1 MIYVMSDIHGMYDK
15 YIEMMDLIDLKETD
29 TLYILGDIIDRG
41 VNSMKILQD
50 MMKRSNVFGIFG
62 NHELMMAD
70 CFNIITQEITNE
82 FLDSFDEEKLMKLSD
97 WMNNGAFQTIQE
109 FKKLSKEEQKDIIE
123 FLMEFTAYE
132 EVEVKGRYYLLVHAG
147 LGNFSKD
154 KSLDEYDVN
163 DFVWERP
170 DWNEPYFDDAD
181 KFVVVGH
188 TPTLAIIGKAEIF
201 RKNNFI
207 AIDCGACY
215 EEGLLGCLCL
225 DTMEEFY
232 V

>member
-15 YIEMMDLIDLKETD
+15 YIEMLDLINLKD
-29 TLYILGDIIDRG
+29 DDVVYILGDIVDRG
-41 VNSMKILQD
+41 KYSIKILQD
-50 MMKRSNVFGIFG
+50 LMKRPNVFCIFG
-62 NHELMMAD
+62 NHELMMVD
-70 CFNIITQEITNE
+70 CLNIITQEVTNE

-97 WMNNGAFQTIQE
+97 WINNGAFQTIQE
-109 FKKLSKEEQKDIIE
+109 FKKLSKEEQKDIIDY
-123 FLMEFTAYE
+123 LMEFTAYE
-132 EVEVKGRYYLLVHAG
+132 EVEVNGRYYLLVHAG

-163 DFVWERP
+163 DFIWEHP
-170 DWNEPYFDDAD
+170 DWNEPYFDGTD

-188 TPTLAIIGKAEIF
+188 TPTLAITGKAEIF
-201 RKNNFI
+201 HKNNFI

-215 EEGLLGCLCL
+215 KDGLLACLCL